1 MKKEIRILGID
12 DMPFSFDDE
21 VVDVIGVVMRGN
33 HYIEGVLR
41 TTIEVDGMNST
52 PSLTKLIN
60 NTRHSKQLKVVM
72 VDGGALGGFNVVDIE
87 KINEGTGVPI
97 MTVTRNEPDE
107 EKIKEALK
115 KHFDDWEERWK
126 ILNKG
131 EIKKLELNYPLYVKY
146 SGIQPGEVRE
156 VVRLSIV
163 RGAIPE
169 PIRIAHL
176 IATGIKT
183 GESYGKNR

>member
-12 DMPFSFDDE
+12 DSPFSFEDE
-21 VVDVIGVVMRGN
+21 FADVIGVIMRGD

-41 TTIEVDGMNST
+41 TKIAIDGMDAT
-52 PSLTKLIN
+52 EVLTELIN
-60 NTRHSKQLKVVM
+60 ETKHKGQLKLVM
-72 VDGGALGGFNVVDIE
+72 LDGVALGGFNIVDIDE
-87 KINEGTGVPI
+87 LNDQTGLPI
-97 MTVTRNEPDE
+97 MTVTREKPDF

-115 KHFDDWEERWK
+115 KHFNDWEKRWEIISRGK
-126 ILNKG
+126 ISRIGLV
-131 EIKKLELNYPLYVKY
+131 YVKC
-146 SGIQPGEVRE
+146 SGISSLDARE
-156 VVRLSIV
+156 VIKLSTI

-183 GESYGKNR
+183 GESYGRA